1 MEFKD
6 TEYGDLTGKNY
17 LKNIYLVDKELTS
30 LNGSPKTLK
39 GIFDCSNNKLTSL
52 ENTPIKVGDYYNC
65 SKNLLTSLKYLPETI
80 NIRLICS
87 YNKLTTLEGLSK
99 EINGDF
105 NCSNNQLT
113 TLEGRENTIIKGTFD
128 CTDCPKL
135 INPKQQI
142 IEHQI
147 KAEKYQ
153 TDKGDF
159 SFNDIKK
166 EFEEYGR
173 KLENSLKLKSSI
185 NNNEFGLSI

>member
-1 MEFKD
+1 MLLQFKEPLIIGWIYSKD
-6 TEYGDLTGKNY
+6 VKLLLLQYIPPFIFCVIFFNDVNS
-17 LKNIYLVDKELTS
+17 LKLQLKTS
-30 LNGSPKTLK
+30 LISLK
-39 GIFDCSNNKLTSL
+39 G
-52 ENTPIKVGDYYNC
+52 
-65 SKNLLTSLKYLPETI
+65 NL
-80 NIRLICS
+80 
-87 YNKLTTLEGLSK
+87 K
-99 EINGDF
+99 EV
-105 NCSNNQLT
+105 L
-113 TLEGRENTIIKGTFD
+113 GTFD

-166 EFEEYGR
+166 EYEEYGR